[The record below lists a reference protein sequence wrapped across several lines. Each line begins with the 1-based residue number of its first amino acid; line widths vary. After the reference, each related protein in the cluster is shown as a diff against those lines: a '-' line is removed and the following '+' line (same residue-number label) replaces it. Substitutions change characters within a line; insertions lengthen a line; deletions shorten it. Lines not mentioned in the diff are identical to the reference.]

1 MNEIS
6 EVIPYSAWQQAVF
19 VVLIIVLVVWLL
31 AWMSKQQQI
40 WQDFIARRDDKWQAF
55 SQEERMENNACL
67 ADVNKGIG
75 DLTKVTGRLVQTVD
89 EMRTDIYQHDAQAKE
104 VLKVV
109 NGIAQKPASRPRK
122 SGNKA

>member
-31 AWMSKQQQI
+31 AWMSKQQKT
-40 WQDFIARRDDKWQAF
+40 WQDFIAGRDDQWQLF
-55 SQEERMENNACL
+55 SREQYKESNDGL
-67 ADVNKGIG
+67 SDVNKSLA
-75 DLTKVTGRLVQTVD
+75 DLTLVTGKLVQTVD
-89 EMRTDIYQHDAQAKE
+89 EMRQDIYQHDAQAKE

-109 NGIAQKPASRPRK
+109 NGIAQKPASRPHK
-122 SGNKA
+122 SGSKA

>member
-40 WQDFIARRDDKWQAF
+40 WQDFIAGRDDKWQAF

-67 ADVNKGIG
+67 ADVNKGLN
-75 DLTKVTGRLVQTVD
+75 DLTKVTGKLVVTVD
-89 EMRTDIYQHDAQAKE
+89 EMRQDICQHDAQAKE

-109 NGIAQKPASRPRK
+109 NGIAQKPASRPHK
-122 SGNKA
+122 SGSKA

>member
-40 WQDFIARRDDKWQAF
+40 WQDFIAGRDDKWQAF
-55 SQEERMENNACL
+55 SQEAHG
-67 ADVNKGIG
+67 K
-75 DLTKVTGRLVQTVD
+75 
-89 EMRTDIYQHDAQAKE
+89 
-104 VLKVV
+104 
-109 NGIAQKPASRPRK
+109 
-122 SGNKA
+122 